1 MTEPAKGVEHRD
13 LDERVKD
20 LGARADVA
28 EKQRD
33 ELLAEHACKATR
45 DELLEEY
52 ARKPVHHFIQADAF
66 MAEHVDGRLVPCRSG
81 DDDEDGDAIF
91 GSSCVF
97 ELRNCGDIVRIQ
109 VPYDADPRDVRRVLP
124 KLEEMIDHIL
134 FERDSPGLEP
144 PFSRHTH
151 PWDKALVDFDPDEAA
166 SQSEVPV

>member
-1 MTEPAKGVEHRD
+1 MTESARAVEHRE
-13 LDERVKD
+13 LDQRVQD
-20 LGARADVA
+20 SEPRADAA

-33 ELLAEHACKATR
+33 ELLAEHARKATR
-45 DELLEEY
+45 DALLKKY

-144 PFSRHTH
+144 PFGRHTH
-151 PWDKALVDFDPDEAA
+151 PRHEVLVELDPDEPA
-166 SQSEVPV
+166 SQSEVPF